1 MDYLRSVFDLKRIK
15 LLISGGISLLLG
27 FLIVFISCKVARGL
41 DDQYLAK
48 RWSDDNDYA
57 QATVLLSEL
66 ADFREEGVRELEYKI
81 ENRLKQDSLSSE
93 NENARLWVHAYSAEG
108 KVTVSSEL
116 ASVDVKAY
124 GVGGDFF
131 LFHPLEIV
139 SGSYFSGEDANGDLV
154 VIDTDTAWKLFGS
167 NDVVGQV
174 VEIGGVRH
182 IVTGVVKKEEG
193 RLNDLAGNGEPV
205 LFLSY
210 ESLSQNGKITFI
222 NSFETLMPNPLT
234 GYSVSVLEELVP
246 ADESRFMVVENTN
259 RFKWTKLLMNVKN
272 FGTRGM
278 NGKSI
283 VYPYWEN
290 LARGYEDYLTPVSV
304 MGCLLF
310 VYPCGLL
317 AYIFGRMWKKRTIHG
332 KDIRNFIEDRIEKH
346 REKKKKKKGNIY
358 EEEI

>member
-1 MDYLRSVFDLKRIK
+1 MDYIRSVFDLKRIK
-15 LLISGGISLLLG
+15 LLISGGISLILG
-27 FLIVFISCKVARGL
+27 CIVVFVSCKVTGKL

-48 RWSDDNDYA
+48 RWSEDNDFA

-66 ADFREEGVRELEYKI
+66 ADFKAEGVKELEYKI
-81 ENRLKQDSLSSE
+81 ENRLKTDSLSTE
-93 NENARLWVHAYSAEG
+93 NEGARLWIYAFSAEG

-116 ASVDVKAY
+116 ESSSVKAY

-131 LFHPLEIV
+131 LFHPLELV
-139 SGSYFSGEDANGDLV
+139 SGSYFTGEDANNDLV

-167 NDVVGQV
+167 NNVVGQV

-210 ESLSQNGKITFI
+210 DSLSKNGNITYI

-234 GYSVSVLEELVP
+234 GYAVGVLEEMVP
-246 ADESRFMVVENTN
+246 ADKERFMVVENTN
-259 RFKWTKLLMNVKN
+259 RFKWTKLLLNVKN

-290 LARGYEDYLTPVSV
+290 LARGYEDYLTPISV
-304 MGCLLF
+304 VGCLLF
-310 VYPCGLL
+310 LYPCGLL
-317 AYIFGRMWKKRTIHG
+317 AYLGGRMWKKRTIHG
-332 KDIRNFIEDRIEKH
+332 KEIRNFIEDRIEKN
-346 REKKKKKKGNIY
+346 REKKKRKKGNKN
-358 EEEI
+358 EEEN